1 MKKIWFSLL
10 VVVLCVAGLWGC
22 GKSVPPLNLSSYT
35 KIAIA
40 PLATEKKATEFSTA
54 LPYDIG
60 TQLNLKFKKDN
71 RIEWIYDSSEE
82 NQPVKDKLNELQ
94 LSEKQIYV
102 DTALAAKVGSAV
114 GADLI
119 IVGHVSNPRFEE
131 EFDDRNY
138 YDMSHQAG
146 ISGTTKFTLLLQSAT
161 ITVKLKAVDVNTGNV
176 AWSAENLKG
185 YIRYIKHFQSQIPDA
200 AKKAVEEEIVRAD
213 LRRHLTKRTLYVIYP
228 DGFEETKVPEI
239 LRQPSDYGIN
249 LKTSGGKVTF

>member
-40 PLATEKKATEFSTA
+40 PFATEEKAAEFSKS
-54 LPYDIG
+54 LPYDTG

-71 RIEWIYDSSEE
+71 RIEWIFDSSEE
-82 NQPVKDKLNELQ
+82 RQPVKDKLNELQ
-94 LSEKQIYV
+94 LSEKQIDV
-102 DTALAAKVGSAV
+102 DPALAAKVGSAV

-119 IVGHVSNPRFEE
+119 IVGDVSNPRLKE
-131 EFDDRNY
+131 EFDDTNY
-138 YDMSHQAG
+138 YDMSQQAG
-146 ISGTTKFTLLLQSAT
+146 ISGTTKYTLLRQSAT
-161 ITVKLKAVDVNTGNV
+161 ITINLKAVDATGNV

-185 YIRYIKHFQSQIPDA
+185 YIKYIIPFQATIPKG

-213 LRRHLTKRTLYVIYP
+213 LRKHLAKRILHVIYP
-228 DGFEETKVPEI
+228 DGFEEMKVPEI
-239 LRQPSDYGIN
+239 LRKPSDKGLN
-249 LKTSGGKVTF
+249 LMRSGGKVVIE